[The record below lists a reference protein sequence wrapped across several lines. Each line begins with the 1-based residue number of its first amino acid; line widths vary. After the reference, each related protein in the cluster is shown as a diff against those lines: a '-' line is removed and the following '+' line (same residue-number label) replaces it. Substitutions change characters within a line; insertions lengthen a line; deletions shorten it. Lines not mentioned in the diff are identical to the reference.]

1 MKTLLEAE
9 LFPGRDQASPLISV
23 HRKEHIGYDGAVAN
37 SFWRALN
44 LVLLEPEIPG
54 NTGAIGRLCVGLQAT
69 LTLIEPLGFSLADK
83 HLKRAGLD
91 YWPDLSYQVLPSFE
105 ALLAELTSANRI
117 FPFTTRRGEP
127 YCNRRFAA
135 GDVLLFGRETRGLPA
150 ELLDRFSATCCTI
163 PLFGPIR
170 SLNLAMA
177 AGIAA
182 YEAMRQIRGG
192 FSW

>member
-1 MKTLLEAE
+1 
-9 LFPGRDQASPLISV
+9 
-23 HRKEHIGYDGAVAN
+23 
-37 SFWRALN
+37 LN

-69 LTLIEPLGFSLADK
+69 LTLVEPLGFSLADK

-91 YWPDLSYQVLPSFE
+91 YWPNLVWRVLPSCE
-105 ALLAELTSANRI
+105 ALLAELTDDSRV
-117 FPFTTRRGEP
+117 FPFTTRCGEP
-127 YCNRRFAA
+127 YCSRRFES
-135 GDVLLFGRETRGLPA
+135 GDILLFGRETRGLPG
-150 ELLDRFSATCCTI
+150 ELLERFAATCCTI
-163 PLFGPIR
+163 PILGPIR

-192 FSW
+192 FSS